1 MLTINPKEV
10 SIPVLH
16 SFLQGAIAPRPER
29 KEAVKRKTAVKVF
42 FILKYSLK
50 LRNIGLNICY
60 STIRI
65 FVDIRQ

>member
-42 FILKYSLK
+42 FHFKIQFEVKEYGFEYLLFNYTYL
-50 LRNIGLNICY
+50 C
-60 STIRI
+60 
-65 FVDIRQ
+65 